1 MNLSTDRTRRL
12 VLGIMLCCGLAACH
26 RGPTDP
32 EARARFIGEQIRC
45 PVCRGIPIA
54 ESPAELA
61 TEMMGVVR
69 EQIAGGKSDAEIFQ
83 CFEDRYGEW
92 ALLQPKPVG
101 MNLLVWILP
110 AGFLLG
116 GAAIIVAR
124 VRRRGEQ

>member
-1 MNLSTDRTRRL
+1 MNLSTDTITRL
-12 VLGIMLCCGLAACH
+12 FIGIFLCGLFVSCH
-26 RGPTDP
+26 RAPTDP
-32 EARARFIGEQIRC
+32 EARARFIGAQIRC
-45 PVCRGIPIA
+45 PVCRGVPIA

-124 VRRRGEQ
+124 VRKHGGQ